1 MQKLALPAALVEVEH
16 GAGLLEEGRVDGEDP
31 GAVLPGLERILGEPA
46 RDRRGR
52 GVAHAPLD
60 DEPVQPAR
68 EKRESGMPCSR
79 GSSQAIAF
87 TRATSSGGKT
97 ARAARALQ
105 VLESFEPLVAETS
118 SPASHRLP
126 RHPQPL
132 ADLDVRPAL
141 GRQEHQPRPLHL
153 PVRVGVAGR
162 AVLELG
168 PLDLAEHDLMGAASR
183 HRPAISPRLSSL
195 LQARWDF

>member
-1 MQKLALPAALVEVEH
+1 MGKIQERCCQGLSASSASQRAIVAAEASLTP
-16 GAGLLEEGRVDGEDP
+16 RSTTS
-31 GAVLPGLERILGEPA
+31 RCSS
-46 RDRRGR
+46 
-52 GVAHAPLD
+52 
-60 DEPVQPAR
+60 AR

-79 GSSQAIAF
+79 GSSQATAF